1 MWTAPK
7 MREEDI
13 KMSIPIID
21 PISKSFIGYIN
32 EKRKNMATIYLTYRV
47 DFSYNENE
55 ISEEDAVNLLGENF
69 MEPNNDN
76 IQIDN
81 KEFSYSS
88 LL

>member
-1 MWTAPK
+1 
-7 MREEDI
+7 
-13 KMSIPIID
+13 
-21 PISKSFIGYIN
+21 
-32 EKRKNMATIYLTYRV
+32 MATIYLTYRV

-55 ISEEDAVNLLGENF
+55 ISVEDAVNLLGENF

-76 IQIDN
+76 IQVDN